1 MMSMADVYCRVN
13 RARGL
18 ELLSPEDLMAA
29 CRLMSS
35 LQLGLCLRTFDSGAT
50 VLQLSDHNDSL
61 IVESTTTA
69 VSEIL
74 LLSPS
79 LWAFSFISPLSLQ

>member
-1 MMSMADVYCRVN
+1 MSHSFFLYQEVGGMMSMADVYCRVN

-18 ELLSPEDLMAA
+18 ELLSPEDLMTA

-50 VLQLSDHNDSL
+50 VLQLSDHNDSM
-61 IVESTTTA
+61 IVENTTLM
-69 VSEIL
+69 VSG
-74 LLSPS
+74 
-79 LWAFSFISPLSLQ
+79 